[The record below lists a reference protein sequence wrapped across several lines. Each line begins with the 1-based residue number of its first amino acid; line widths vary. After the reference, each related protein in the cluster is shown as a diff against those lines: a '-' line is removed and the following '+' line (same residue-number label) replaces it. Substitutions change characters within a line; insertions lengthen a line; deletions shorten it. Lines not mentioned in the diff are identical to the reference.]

1 MGADTA
7 AIEESLPTEG
17 QPPEAPPSPT
27 YQHARLWVQI
37 DGAAHELRETLTALK
52 EWAAGKMHSKP
63 PGRGPD
69 PDFDPTDD
77 ILRDLTRAIV
87 ALRPSNQNGDSGG
100 EDRIIKRWHLAMVAV
115 GVMIIV
121 IGSAWRLS
129 EQMSSQFA
137 TQSVQISDVREH
149 QREQDDRSTRIEQ
162 QLQQLSE
169 RRAPGP

>member
-1 MGADTA
+1 MSAETGALEGT
-7 AIEESLPTEG
+7 LPTEG
-17 QPPEAPPSPT
+17 AAEPPKESLT
-27 YQHARLWVQI
+27 VRNARLWVQI
-37 DGAAHELRETLTALK
+37 DGAAHELRQALESLK
-52 EWAAGKMHSKP
+52 EWAAGKMYSKP

-87 ALRPSNQNGDSGG
+87 NLRPSNQNGDSGG
-100 EDRIIKRWHLAMVAV
+100 EDRLIKRWHLALVAATL
-115 GVMIIV
+115 MLIV
-121 IGSAWRLS
+121 LGSAWRLS

-169 RRAPGP
+169 RRAAGP